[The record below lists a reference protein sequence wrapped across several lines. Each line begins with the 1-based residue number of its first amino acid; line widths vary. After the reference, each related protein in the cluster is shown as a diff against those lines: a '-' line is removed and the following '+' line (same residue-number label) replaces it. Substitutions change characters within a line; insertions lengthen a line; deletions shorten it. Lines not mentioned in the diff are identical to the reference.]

1 MSQEVL
7 TKFIH
12 LVFSDAR
19 LQEQLRE
26 ITDRNDFIER
36 VVRLGKEFD
45 LEFTAND
52 VSNALQMGRRAWLER
67 GIG

>member
-1 MSQEVL
+1 MSQEAL
-7 TKFIH
+7 TQFIQ
-12 LVFSDAR
+12 LVFSDAL

-26 ITDRNDFIER
+26 ITDINDFIER
-36 VVRLGKEFD
+36 VVRLGKEYD

-52 VSNALQMGRRAWLER
+52 VDDALQAARRAWIEK

>member
-19 LQEQLRE
+19 LQEQRRE